1 MKQHA
6 TPARLA
12 LAAAVFLALAAA
24 GFIWQASPGPAPT
37 IAADAPQY
45 ADAAPPAP
53 RQPDAPAAPIDRA
66 ALKAALH
73 VSIREHRVFSYRQL
87 WEALAYTDEDPDRP
101 GYVVLLYTGWS
112 RHADDHGNG
121 QSQWN
126 REHVWAKS
134 RGDFG
139 TRPGP
144 GTDLHLVRP
153 TDVSMNGARSNLA
166 FDDGGELFVD
176 GDGPTLCRRDRDSWE
191 PRDEVKGDVARM
203 LFYTAVRYETDPD
216 LELTESVFGRND
228 KQPVHGVRST
238 LLRWH
243 RLDPPDDAERRRN
256 DRIEELQGNRNPFI
270 DRPELVELLW
280 GE

>member
-1 MKQHA
+1 MSKHA

-12 LAAAVFLALAAA
+12 LAGVVLLALVL
-24 GFIWQASPGPAPT
+24 QAVLWSVSPTPVPT
-37 IAADAPQY
+37 RAADAP
-45 ADAAPPAP
+45 ARVEGPEVG
-53 RQPDAPAAPIDRA
+53 APAVVDRV
-66 ALKAALH
+66 ALRSELH
-73 VSIREHRVFSYRQL
+73 ESIRVHAVLSYRKL

-112 RHADDHGNG
+112 RHAEDHGNG

-139 TRPGP
+139 TRPGA

-153 TDVSMNGARSNLA
+153 ADVSMNGARSNLA
-166 FDDGGELFVD
+166 FDDGGELFID
-176 GDGPTLCRRDRDSWE
+176 GDGPTQCRRDRDSWE

-203 LFYTAVRYETDPD
+203 LFYTAVRYEDDPD
-216 LELTESVFGRND
+216 LELTEFVYGRND
-228 KQPVHGVRST
+228 KQPVHGVLST
-238 LLRWH
+238 LIRWH
-243 RLDPPDDAERRRN
+243 RLDPPDDDERRRN
-256 DRIEELQGNRNPFI
+256 DRIEEVQGNRNPFI
-270 DRPELVELLW
+270 DRPELAELLW